1 MHMATSTRRW
11 TRADLAYL
19 PDDGNRYEVLHG
31 ELLVSPQA
39 SYGHQ
44 LIALALAH
52 VLYAYCEKHRIG
64 HVVGPGAVVFGKNE
78 LQPDVQVIP
87 GPRQPLATKWEK
99 LPRPI
104 LVVEIV
110 RDSVSRRSALG
121 KKRDAFGERGIE
133 EYWVI
138 DPDKRRALAFRPAA
152 AEPRVVRDSFRWQP
166 RADIAPLEIP
176 VASMFA

>member
-11 TRADLAYL
+11 TRADLADL
-19 PDDGNRYEVLHG
+19 PDDGKRYEVLHG

-44 LIALALAH
+44 RIAHALAH
-52 VLYAYCEKHRIG
+52 VLHAYCEKHRIG

-87 GPRQPLATKWEK
+87 GPSQPLATKWEK
-99 LPRPI
+99 LPRPM

-133 EYWVI
+133 AYWVI
-138 DPDKRRALAFRPAA
+138 DPDKHRALAFTPASA
-152 AEPRVVRDSFRWQP
+152 QARAVDDAFRWQP
-166 RADIAPLEIP
+166 RRDIAPLEIP
-176 VASMFA
+176 VAPMFV